1 MRKKRSLWKC
11 LTSVLALSLGITLS
25 ALPGCKTVDSF
36 GVQKFRSVDTVVVRD
51 SVLVRDSIVYRER
64 TIHDTVYITKEVF
77 RDALNSKFLIQ
88 NSAKTDTVVVTEYRD
103 KIIEHPPE
111 RYVPKFYRWCTVLLF
126 AMLAL
131 LVLRWWLKRR
141 LEGYFATWK

>member
-1 MRKKRSLWKC
+1 MSNVENQEVHD
-11 LTSVLALSLGITLS
+11 SQLSTFDIQHS
-25 ALPGCKTVDSF
+25 AL
-36 GVQKFRSVDTVVVRD
+36 
-51 SVLVRDSIVYRER
+51 RDSIIYRER
-64 TIHDTVYITKEVF
+64 TIHDTVFVTKEVYRNQRLSTF
-77 RDALNSKFLIQ
+77 DLQHSTKA
-88 NSAKTDTVVVTEYRD
+88 DTIVMTEYRD

-141 LEGYFATWK
+141 L

>member
-1 MRKKRSLWKC
+1 MKKSSLKC

-25 ALPGCKTVDSF
+25 ALPGCKSVSSTIATSATSTTSAARATTLDS
-36 GVQKFRSVDTVVVRD
+36 TAI
-51 SVLVRDSIVYRER
+51 LLRDSIVYRER

-126 AMLAL
+126 AMLVL
-131 LVLRWWLKRR
+131 LILRWWLKRR
-141 LEGYFATWK
+141 L

>member
-1 MRKKRSLWKC
+1 MRKKRSSWKC

-25 ALPGCKTVDSF
+25 ALPGCKSVSSTIATSATSTTSAARATTLDS
-36 GVQKFRSVDTVVVRD
+36 TAI
-51 SVLVRDSIVYRER
+51 LLRDSIVYRER
-64 TIHDTVYITKEVF
+64 TIHDTVYITKELY
-77 RDALNSKFLIQ
+77 RDRLEARGERQK
-88 NSAKTDTVVVTEYRD
+88 AVRTDTVVVTEYRD

-141 LEGYFATWK
+141 L

>member
-1 MRKKRSLWKC
+1 MRKKRSSWKC

-25 ALPGCKTVDSF
+25 ALPGCKSVSSTIATSATSTTSAARATTLDS
-36 GVQKFRSVDTVVVRD
+36 TAILLRD
-51 SVLVRDSIVYRER
+51 SVVLRER

-126 AMLAL
+126 AMLVL
-131 LVLRWWLKRR
+131 LILRWWLKRR
-141 LEGYFATWK
+141 L

>member
-1 MRKKRSLWKC
+1 M
-11 LTSVLALSLGITLS
+11 
-25 ALPGCKTVDSF
+25 
-36 GVQKFRSVDTVVVRD
+36 VVRD

-141 LEGYFATWK
+141 L

>member
-1 MRKKRSLWKC
+1 M
-11 LTSVLALSLGITLS
+11 
-25 ALPGCKTVDSF
+25 
-36 GVQKFRSVDTVVVRD
+36 VVRD
-51 SVLVRDSIVYRER
+51 SVLVRDSIVYCER
-64 TIHDTVYITKEVF
+64 TIHDTVYITKEVY
-77 RDALNSKFLIQ
+77 RDRLEARGERQK
-88 NSAKTDTVVVTEYRD
+88 AVRTDTVVVTEYRD

-141 LEGYFATWK
+141 L

>member
-1 MRKKRSLWKC
+1 MKKSSLKF
-11 LTSVLALSLGITLS
+11 LTFALALSLAITLL
-25 ALPGCKTVDSF
+25 ALPSCKSLNPSLYTIH
-36 GVQKFRSVDTVVVRD
+36 RD
-51 SVLVRDSIVYRER
+51 SVAYTIHQTIDTLLIRDSVYRHDSVIYRER
-64 TIHDTVYITKEVF
+64 TIHDTVFVTKEVYRNQRLSTF
-77 RDALNSKFLIQ
+77 DLQHSTKA
-88 NSAKTDTVVVTEYRD
+88 DTVVVTEYRD

-141 LEGYFATWK
+141 G

>member
-1 MRKKRSLWKC
+1 M
-11 LTSVLALSLGITLS
+11 
-25 ALPGCKTVDSF
+25 
-36 GVQKFRSVDTVVVRD
+36 VVRD

-64 TIHDTVYITKEVF
+64 TIHDTVYITKELY
-77 RDALNSKFLIQ
+77 RDRLEARGERQK
-88 NSAKTDTVVVTEYRD
+88 AEKTDTVVVTEYRD

-141 LEGYFATWK
+141 L

>member
-1 MRKKRSLWKC
+1 MRKKRLSWKC

-111 RYVPKFYRWCTVLLF
+111 RYVPKFYRWCTVVLWVIIILVVGCW
-126 AMLAL
+126 AM
-131 LVLRWWLKRR
+131 RRWLKC
-141 LEGYFATWK
+141 

>member
-1 MRKKRSLWKC
+1 MRKKRSSWKC

-25 ALPGCKTVDSF
+25 ALPGCKSVSSTIATSATSTTSAARATTLDS
-36 GVQKFRSVDTVVVRD
+36 TAI
-51 SVLVRDSIVYRER
+51 LLRDSIVYREW

-126 AMLAL
+126 AMLVL
-131 LVLRWWLKRR
+131 LILRWWLKRR
-141 LEGYFATWK
+141 L

>member
-1 MRKKRSLWKC
+1 MRKKRSSWKC

-25 ALPGCKTVDSF
+25 ALPGC
-36 GVQKFRSVDTVVVRD
+36 RSVSSVESLMSNVENQEVHD
-51 SVLVRDSIVYRER
+51 SQLSTFDIQHSALRDSIIYRER
-64 TIHDTVYITKEVF
+64 TIHDTVYVTKEVY
-77 RDALNSKFLIQ
+77 RDRLEARGERQK
-88 NSAKTDTVVVTEYRD
+88 AVRTDTIVVTEYRD

-141 LEGYFATWK
+141 L